1 MRSTPNRLVVLQV
14 LPSLDG
20 GGVERGTI
28 EMVAAV
34 ARAGG
39 VALVASAGGRLVPAV
54 AHTGGRHVTLPLD
67 TKRPW
72 TMWRNVAR
80 LARVIRLNDVT
91 IVHARSRAP
100 AWSAWLAARR
110 GGAHFV
116 TTYHG
121 TYSERSR
128 AKRAYNA
135 IMVRGERVI
144 AISHHVAALIGA
156 RYGADPARIRVIPR
170 GVDPA
175 IYDRARVGGDRIARL
190 ATAWRLPPDTETVL
204 LPGRLTRW
212 KGQAVL
218 IDALALMRRTDVV
231 AVLAGDA
238 QGRDRYAAELAAQA
252 ERLGLG
258 ARVRIAG
265 HCEDMPA
272 ALALA
277 SVVVNASV
285 EPEGFGRVV
294 IEAQSM
300 GRPVVAASH
309 GGAAETIEHDVT
321 GWLVNPGDAA
331 QLAVALDWVLG
342 LDAAAR
348 DAYGAAARASVQ
360 ARYTTRAM
368 QDATVAVYREVLAQG
383 VGHA

>member
-1 MRSTPNRLVVLQV
+1 MRSPKLVVLQV

-28 EMVAAV
+28 EVAA
-34 ARAGG
+34 AITQAGG
-39 VALVASAGGRLVPAV
+39 LALVASAGGRLVPHIERA
-54 AHTGGRHVTLPLD
+54 GGRHFTLPLD
-67 TKRPW
+67 SKRPW
-72 TMWRNVAR
+72 TVWRNTAR
-80 LARVIRLNDVT
+80 LAQVIRAHGVA

-100 AWSAWLAARR
+100 AWSAWPAAQRT
-110 GGAHFV
+110 GAHFV

-121 TYSERSR
+121 TYSEDVPG
-128 AKRAYNA
+128 KRAYNA
-135 IMVRGERVI
+135 IMGRGERVI
-144 AISHHVAALIGA
+144 AISHHIASVIASRHAV
-156 RYGADPARIRVIPR
+156 DPSRIAVIPR

-175 IYDRARVGGDRIARL
+175 VFDPTRIGSDRIRKL
-190 ATAWRLPPDTETVL
+190 ATAWRLPDGAEVIL
-204 LPGRLTRW
+204 LPARLTRW

-218 IDALALMRRTDVV
+218 IEAIALMRRTDVV

-238 QGRDRYAAELAAQA
+238 QGRDRYATELAKQA
-252 ERLGLG
+252 ERLGIG
-258 ARVRIAG
+258 ERVRVVG

-277 SVVVNASV
+277 GVVVNAST

-300 GRPVVAASH
+300 ARPVIAASH

-348 DAYGAAARASVQ
+348 AAYGAAARASVE

-368 QDATVAVYREVLAQG
+368 QDATVAVYREVLAMAG
-383 VGHA
+383 DRP

>member
-1 MRSTPNRLVVLQV
+1 MLQV

-28 EMVAAV
+28 EVAAAI

-39 VALVASAGGRLVPAV
+39 TALVASAGGRLVPSVQKA
-54 AHTGGRHVTLPLD
+54 GGRHVTLPLHS
-67 TKRPW
+67 KRPW
-72 TMWRNVAR
+72 TVWLNAAR
-80 LARVIRLNDVT
+80 LAGVVRAHNVT

-110 GGAHFV
+110 TGAHFV

-121 TYSERSR
+121 TYSEGF
-128 AKRAYNA
+128 AGKRAYNA
-135 IMVRGERVI
+135 IMARGERVI
-144 AISHHVAALIGA
+144 AISHHIAGLVVG
-156 RYGADPARIRVIPR
+156 RHGVDPARVRVIPR

-175 IYDRARVGGDRIARL
+175 VFDPTRVGAERIRRL
-190 ATAWRLPPDTETVL
+190 VAAWRLPDGAETIL

-218 IDALALMRRTDVV
+218 IEALALMARKDVV

-238 QGRDRYAAELAAQA
+238 QGRDHYAAELAARA
-252 ERLGLG
+252 DRLGLG
-258 ARVRIAG
+258 ARVRIVG

-277 SVVVNASV
+277 GVVVNASV

-294 IEAQSM
+294 IEAQAM
-300 GRPVVAASH
+300 ARPVVAASH

-331 QLAVALDWVLG
+331 QLATALDWVLG
-342 LDAAAR
+342 LSAAERAG
-348 DAYGAAARASVQ
+348 YGAAARASVE

-368 QDATVAVYREVLAQG
+368 QDATVAVYREVLAG
-383 VGHA
+383 VAAESRPETV